1 MSMKDYRITYTWRG
15 DLEVE
20 AESEE
25 DAMKQMHEELDGCG
39 GDPRALFML
48 DDEEFEVE
56 EE

>member
-1 MSMKDYRITYTWRG
+1 MKDYRITYTWRG